1 MNGLRSN
8 LGQYEFVL
16 LSRSEGPVW
25 RRDDWHRPERCLD
38 NVSNVKLG
46 RRVKRVVQD
55 NSSLIELCVPQPG
68 GQVLETPVFTDTLL
82 PKLIK
87 TRSSQVSASVF
98 GKNACLREEGVL
110 VVAPAVVHKRLA
122 LAQVHTGNG
131 LRISKRGK
139 YNGRGKIL
147 NQKATAKAGRYNK
160 RPSKSP

>member
-8 LGQYEFVL
+8 LDQYEFVL
-16 LSRSEGPVW
+16 LSRPEGPVW
-25 RRDDWHRPERCLD
+25 RRDDWHQPERCLD
-38 NVSNVKLG
+38 NINEVKLG

-55 NSSLIELCVPQPG
+55 DSSLIELCVPQPG
-68 GQVLETPVFTDTLL
+68 GQ
-82 PKLIK
+82 
-87 TRSSQVSASVF
+87 
-98 GKNACLREEGVL
+98 
-110 VVAPAVVHKRLA
+110 A

-147 NQKATAKAGRYNK
+147 SQKATAKAGRYNK